1 MEYDHDILK
10 ELIAESD
17 SSIDYGSIEILG
29 AWEWDVSF
37 ESELYIMVEFLTGE
51 TKDINSTWT
60 HHIDLEKY
68 KQMVVERRNKKLNDL
83 GI

>member
-10 ELIAESD
+10 ELIAEGD
-17 SSIDYGSIEILG
+17 SGIDYGSIEILG

-51 TKDINSTWT
+51 TKDTNSTWT

-68 KQMVVERRNKKLNDL
+68 MQMVAERRNRKLNDL